1 MSAAR
6 GTSSMTKA
14 AGERNAIDEGN
25 ALPAKI
31 FCMRPHRSG
40 AQVARSKKR
49 AAVKQISLLFGRRD

>member
-40 AQVARSKKR
+40 AQVARSKISR
-49 AAVKQISLLFGRRD
+49 FHSYLGAVTN